1 LTFMLG
7 TLVPEV
13 IMTKWA
19 VLSGGG
25 SKGAFELGVIC
36 KLKELEPELEYEG
49 FAGVSVGALHSA
61 MFSQGNLAEMC
72 EYGKDLWL
80 NKIKG
85 NSSIWKHRF
94 FKWLII
100 SGVGILILFG
110 GTIVAFFMSAPMWIT
125 ALLGTFWLASLSLPY
140 VVFTSVKSL
149 YDSSPLKKL
158 VYKYYDPKKTIAAG
172 KKVIVG
178 AVSWKTGVYETAT
191 ENNPNIRDWV
201 LASSAFPLF
210 LDNIKIADKWYT
222 DGGIRDTL
230 PLKDAIKAG
239 ATDIDVFLASPLII
253 NEEEVLPD
261 LTGQLMR
268 TLYIL
273 TNEVLRN
280 DLLEIAKLHPE
291 VKIRIFMPKKPLL
304 DNSLSFDPKVI
315 RYMFEEGQKVAFH
328 PMTLKEVNNT
338 ISQLLLPK
346 VGACSLLAEGELNI
360 RTID

>member
-1 LTFMLG
+1 MS
-7 TLVPEV
+7 
-13 IMTKWA
+13 KWA

-25 SKGAFELGVIC
+25 SKGAFELGVVC
-36 KLKELEPELEYEG
+36 KLKELEPDLEYNG
-49 FAGVSVGALHSA
+49 FAGISVGALHSA

-72 EYGKDLWL
+72 AYGKDLWF

-94 FKWLII
+94 FKWLIL
-100 SGVGILILFG
+100 SAVGTLLLFG
-110 GTIVAFFMSAPMWIT
+110 GSITAFFMSAPMWVT
-125 ALLGTFWLASLSLPY
+125 ALLGTLWLASLSLPY
-140 VVFTSVKSL
+140 VVFASVKSL

-158 VYKYYDPKKTIAAG
+158 VYKYYDPEKTKAAS

-191 ENNPNIRDWV
+191 EDNPDIKDWV

-239 ATDIDVFLASPLII
+239 ATDIDVFLASPLIMS
-253 NEEEVLPD
+253 EEEALPA

-268 TLYIL
+268 TLHIM
-273 TNEVLRN
+273 TNEILRN
-280 DLLEIAKLHPE
+280 DLLEIARLHPG
-291 VKIRIFMPKKPLL
+291 VKIRVFMPEKPLL
-304 DNSLSFDPKVI
+304 DNSLSFDPKVL
-315 RYMFEEGQKVAFH
+315 RYMFEEGQKAALH
-328 PMTLKEVNNT
+328 PMTLQEVNDT
-338 ISQLLLPK
+338 IS
-346 VGACSLLAEGELNI
+346 G
-360 RTID
+360 R